1 MVNRVVPLMKQGTTF
16 VVLVVDRE
24 VGERQI
30 HSMIPLTFLLTEQ
43 LVNVDNELLDKC
55 ARRIAQQRT
64 FDNKPL
70 GVAVCYGC
78 CCGIV
83 WMVPTPF
90 L

>member
-1 MVNRVVPLMKQGTTF
+1 MVNRVLPLMKQGTTF
-16 VVLVVDRE
+16 VIVVVDR
-24 VGERQI
+24 ERQI
-30 HSMIPLTFLLTEQ
+30 HSMIPLTILLTEQ
-43 LVNVDNELLDKC
+43 LVNIDNELLDKC

-64 FDNKPL
+64 FDKKPL